1 VEGTSEGMILTKRT
15 RPLESPG
22 AGTRLAMVS
31 DCDEMELLA
40 KVGAVIV
47 VSYDRE
53 KKSGDRN

>member
-1 VEGTSEGMILTKRT
+1 MLLTKGT

-22 AGTRLAMVS
+22 AGRRLAMVS
-31 DCDEMELLA
+31 DCDEMELLT

-47 VSYDRE
+47 VGDVGE